1 MKASGN
7 VYGAVASMD
16 GRWIVSGDL
25 GNKVI
30 VWNTVTHQKTIEI
43 SDHTNYVYTV
53 DVSGDSKRIASGSED
68 CTARIFDIVSGARVI
83 PPLKHNAAVIG
94 VKFSPDG
101 SRIATAT
108 YQYTFVG
115 IYDTSSGN
123 KLHEIS
129 IRVTGAPVT
138 PLAWSPDGKQLF
150 VATSGK
156 ITHFDTSTSS
166 LSDCL
171 VHGNDRNTAI
181 VTHGQFIACS
191 AGSSVSFWDH
201 ASWQQIGTT
210 VDHATKVGCIS
221 ISRDGRYLA
230 CGREKGITVH
240 NLTDLLPQAYLHV
253 SRVSSIPLMEVS
265 EAVLKSWMEGNSTNT
280 ESILSREIAQCSNP
294 SHHTLAAR
302 SLVRSHLSEWT
313 SAIED
318 AESVLSS
325 RSVIILLACSCD
337 YISSPSKSNSRL

>member
-115 IYDTSSGN
+115 IYDSSSGN

-156 ITHFDTSTSS
+156 ITHFDTSTSF
-166 LSDCL
+166 LSDWL
-171 VHGNDRNTAI
+171 VHGNDNHTAI

-191 AGSSVSFWDH
+191 AGSSVSFWDY
-201 ASWQQIGTT
+201 ASRQQIGTII
-210 VDHATKVGCIS
+210 DHATQVGCIS

-230 CGREKGITVH
+230 CGRDNGITVH
-240 NLTDLLPQAYLHV
+240 NLTGLLPQAYLRS
-253 SRVSSIPLMEVS
+253 SRVSQIPLLEVS
-265 EAVLKSWMEGNSTNT
+265 EAVLKSWMEGNSMDT
-280 ESILSREIAQCSNP
+280 ESILSEEIARCSNHCHY
-294 SHHTLAAR
+294 SLAAR
-302 SLVRSHLSEWT
+302 SLVRSHLSEWKT
-313 SAIED
+313 AIED
-318 AESVLSS
+318 AELVLPSH
-325 RSVIILLACSCD
+325 SVILLVICSCD
-337 YISSPSKSNSRL
+337 SIPSPSRFNNRL